1 MAVPLLAESVTGL
14 FRVTSLR
21 AVSADLHPSL
31 PRTPVAPSQSGY
43 APQHPETVLLLH
55 TSGTSGNKK
64 LVPYSLEMLVVGV
77 ACIALSWRLVCVLML
92 LLLPTLLTVNARLHE

>member
-1 MAVPLLAESVTGL
+1 MTGL

-21 AVSADLHPSL
+21 AVSADTHPTLVQDSA
-31 PRTPVAPSQSGY
+31 TPSYPS
-43 APQHPETVLLLH
+43 QHPEIVLLLH

-77 ACIALSWRLVCVLML
+77 ACIASSWRLV
-92 LLLPTLLTVNARLHE
+92 NGW